1 MLAKNAQ
8 DVSACKAG
16 IRNIVGCLQSLR
28 PSNKRG
34 RLSWAQRRSGER
46 AQVLPQTIGLA
57 STETSLNCGM
67 GTRPHWDGAREQL
80 FPLRSQLQQTSAVVV
95 VVCRDLDQATTFER
109 FQGGGQGCP
118 IHRQQRCHRPDCG
131 RLRAVQRH
139 QQRELPIRQTERA
152 QCVVEPP
159 RERSR
164 GALHMKA
171 EARIA
176 D

>member
-1 MLAKNAQ
+1 
-8 DVSACKAG
+8 
-16 IRNIVGCLQSLR
+16 
-28 PSNKRG
+28 
-34 RLSWAQRRSGER
+34 
-46 AQVLPQTIGLA
+46 
-57 STETSLNCGM
+57 M
-67 GTRPHWDGAREQL
+67 GTRPHSDGAREQR
-80 FPLRSQLQQTSAVVV
+80 FPLGSQLQQTSAVVV

-109 FQGGGQGCP
+109 FQGGGQGRP
-118 IHRQQRCHRPDCG
+118 IHRQQRRHRPDCR

-139 QQRELPIRQTERA
+139 QHRELPIRQTERA

-164 GALHMKA
+164 GALHVKA